1 MTNGEDE
8 IQPGLNIT
16 EDNVHTTSE
25 VSNMIKLE
33 TSMLEN
39 KYFKWIISIGIA
51 FLILKSIDTAVD
63 MSYIKGKQ
71 ESFDQTITTL
81 FESRDKVIE
90 ELKEKNNK
98 LKNELDDKYILEL
111 QVERL
116 KFDNDKLKSKGK

>member
-1 MTNGEDE
+1 MANGDQE

-16 EDNVHTTSE
+16 EDNVQTTNE

-33 TSMLEN
+33 TSLLEN

-71 ESFDQTITTL
+71 ESFEQTITTL

-90 ELKEKNNK
+90 EIKEKNIE
-98 LKNELDDKYILEL
+98 LKNELADKYKLEL

-116 KFDNDKLKSKGK
+116 KFENDKLKSKGK